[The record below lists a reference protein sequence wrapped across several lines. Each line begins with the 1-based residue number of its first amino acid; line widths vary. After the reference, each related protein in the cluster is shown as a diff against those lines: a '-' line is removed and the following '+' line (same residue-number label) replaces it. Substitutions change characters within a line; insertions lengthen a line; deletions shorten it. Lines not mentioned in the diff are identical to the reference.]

1 MNGAG
6 GVQCSR
12 RMAARFVNIDHAN
25 PILLPPD
32 LRDCN
37 RPTVPPSVRLSRRR
51 ESKPSKIQCFHLLVP
66 FP

>member
-1 MNGAG
+1 
-6 GVQCSR
+6 
-12 RMAARFVNIDHAN
+12 MAARFVNIDHAN